1 MSDSFEVK
9 QNTDFSIECECQTVD
24 WLVENTMANKF
35 RIEDGI
41 VMGYQR
47 EIKDSY
53 VSNIIKYIEGNP
65 FYFPSN
71 IVCSVPKDKR
81 LLEKSN
87 KQYFVVDGQHRI
99 EAFRIIK
106 KENPDLYNKIKEYT
120 IPITKLVNVS
130 EPTEISTFI
139 TINKTSRKVDTS
151 LAYALKKRIEDFGED
166 SGISKVDYAAIMLAE
181 NINDDKNNFWNNKIS
196 FDNTKNKSKQDEEEP
211 KLLSLNAFVK
221 AVRRL
226 IRALEKIHLI
236 ELDANDDNSFQPI
249 IDEIKH
255 ILNCIWGNVEKKW
268 GDLFEKDKIQN
279 NVLLGPIGFTSICK
293 YIAYQITKESI
304 SDNIE
309 NDINQFIMNIGYGS
323 EEWLKY
329 EDPAKKKFCKYTSE
343 SGYSV
348 IAALLVGSYKR
359 GISKEEN

>member
-1 MSDSFEVK
+1 MTEYFKIK
-9 QNTDFSIECECQTVD
+9 QETDFFIECEARTVD

-35 RIEDGI
+35 RIENGI
-41 VMGYQR
+41 VKGYQR
-47 EIKDSY
+47 EIKDTH
-53 VSNIIKYIEGNP
+53 VRNIVKYIETNP

-71 IVCSVPKDKR
+71 IVCSIPKDKG
-81 LLEKSN
+81 LLEQSN

-106 KENPDLYNKIKEYT
+106 TEKPNLYNNIKDFS

-130 EPTEISTFI
+130 EPMEISTFI

-151 LAYALKKRIEDFGED
+151 LAYALKKRLEDFGEE
-166 SGISKVDYAAIMLAE
+166 SGISKVDYVAIMLAE
-181 NINDDKNNFWNNKIS
+181 NVNDDESIFWHEKIS
-196 FDNTKNKSKQDEEEP
+196 FENVKNKSDKDEEK

-226 IRALEKIHLI
+226 IRALEKAGLI
-236 ELDANDDNSFQPI
+236 NLDANDDQSFKPI
-249 IDEIKH
+249 INHIKE
-255 ILNCIWGNVEKKW
+255 ILNCIWTNAEKKW
-268 GDLFEKDKIQN
+268 GDLFEKEQIPN

-293 YIAYQITKESI
+293 YIAYQITNESI
-304 SDNIE
+304 SDGIE
-309 NDINQFIMNIGYGS
+309 NAISRFIKNIGYGS

-329 EDPAKKKFCKYTSE
+329 DDPAKKKFCKYTSE

-348 IAALLVGSYKR
+348 IAALLVESYKKSV
-359 GISKEEN
+359 GPTP